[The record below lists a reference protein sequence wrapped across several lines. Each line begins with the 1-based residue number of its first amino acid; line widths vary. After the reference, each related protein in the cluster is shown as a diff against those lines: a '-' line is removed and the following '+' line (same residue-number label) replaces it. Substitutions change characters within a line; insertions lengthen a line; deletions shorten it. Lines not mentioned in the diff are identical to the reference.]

1 VSSSGVVRPLSLA
14 VIRPSLQQR
23 YTADLDALRE
33 KTRVEQLRR
42 WGQHS
47 PATPRTQ
54 AELKRLWNVSQG
66 AVSGALSILTREGY
80 VLPLPREGASATQY
94 VLSGTSRLIFG

>member
-1 VSSSGVVRPLSLA
+1 VSSSGVVRPLSLTD
-14 VIRPSLQQR
+14 IQPSLQQR
-23 YTADLDALRE
+23 YTAALDARRD
-33 KTRVEQLRR
+33 KTRVEQLRS
-42 WGQHS
+42 WGRHP
-47 PATPRTQ
+47 PAPPPPH
-54 AELKRLWNVSQG
+54 AELTRLWNVSQG